1 MIAIIDYGLGNLK
14 SVQNALNFLGA
25 ESIFVK
31 SPSQLG
37 GADVIILPGVGAFG
51 DGMRG
56 LKKFKKPLISALN
69 SGVPFLGICLGFQ
82 LLFEESE
89 ESGEVK
95 GLSYFSG
102 RVKKL
107 NTNLKLPQIGWNQL
121 KINSNSRLFKNIPLN
136 SYVYFVHSFAPIPS
150 NSEIISA
157 TCNYGADFAAAIE
170 QKNIFATQFHPE
182 KSGEI
187 GLKIL
192 RNFLELTGA
201 IK

>member
-95 GLSYFSG
+95 GLSYFSN
-102 RVKKL
+102 R
-107 NTNLKLPQIGWNQL
+107 T
-121 KINSNSRLFKNIPLN
+121 R
-136 SYVYFVHSFAPIPS
+136 
-150 NSEIISA
+150 
-157 TCNYGADFAAAIE
+157 
-170 QKNIFATQFHPE
+170 
-182 KSGEI
+182 
-187 GLKIL
+187 
-192 RNFLELTGA
+192 RNR
-201 IK
+201 